1 MIDNITHICSVVF
14 HDRKGNAETVIDLPP
29 EHSLEG
35 EVKDWLRMIETGEGV
50 REDNECSLMEL
61 RVMDEARRQA
71 GIVFPA
77 DLRNITGC

>member
-1 MIDNITHICSVVF
+1 
-14 HDRKGNAETVIDLPP
+14 
-29 EHSLEG
+29 
-35 EVKDWLRMIETGEGV
+35 MIETGEGV

-77 DLRNITGC
+77 DLRKITGC